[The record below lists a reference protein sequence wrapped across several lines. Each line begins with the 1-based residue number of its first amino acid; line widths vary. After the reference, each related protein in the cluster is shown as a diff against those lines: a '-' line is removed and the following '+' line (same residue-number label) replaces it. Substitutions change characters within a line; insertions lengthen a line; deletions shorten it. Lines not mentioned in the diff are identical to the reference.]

1 MMAEQKRIIPVWMSA
16 PWVNVLMIFV
26 LLSAGGLLL
35 QGVFHIPVTGF
46 IKDLFYMKYLPDL
59 EGGVN
64 FGILLVFGLL
74 TSIHCVGM
82 CGGLVLS
89 QSLAKSGSETEIM
102 MSGKKKVLLPSAFY
116 NSGRLISY
124 TLIGGLIGGLGQTL
138 ALSGIFKG
146 LIPIIGGVFMILMA
160 VNMLGIFAGLRRL
173 HFGLPKGLLKK
184 LGIGKPGYRSPFIL
198 GLLTGLMPCGPMQ
211 IVQIYALGTKS
222 ILIGALSMMVFALGT
237 MPGLFGFGVLGSYI
251 SKNASKALLRISAM
265 LVAILGVIML
275 TRGLALLGVQVIPVS
290 PDADYV
296 KAQIHGSVQTV
307 SIEIESDRFPA
318 IEVYEGIPVEWTIH
332 AAKEDINDCNN
343 EIVVPKYNLDI
354 KLAEGD
360 TLTVFTPQEPGE
372 YVYTC
377 WMGMIKSKI
386 KVIKNPDSSYIS
398 LSSTEGI
405 PGANIAETRPCSM
418 ADTNSACADSTGP
431 GQATSGSAAVSS
443 IPTQSSILAQSSK
456 TIGMQTVAGQNAA
469 AAESAV
475 NSNSQNT
482 GETTAAGT
490 AVSSAVTDPIAD
502 EVRIFT
508 GYLIDTDCLSLYP
521 DPAEETRT
529 CLLMPSCAGS
539 GYGAAVKDGA
549 GNTVFYLIDGK
560 TAAFPAD
567 AANPATGGQLRAFRF
582 ISENISENNRSVSV
596 KGILTESYASISG
609 QSYQILDVTGIS
621 F

>member
-1 MMAEQKRIIPVWMSA
+1 
-16 PWVNVLMIFV
+16 
-26 LLSAGGLLL
+26 
-35 QGVFHIPVTGF
+35 
-46 IKDLFYMKYLPDL
+46 
-59 EGGVN
+59 
-64 FGILLVFGLL
+64 
-74 TSIHCVGM
+74 
-82 CGGLVLS
+82 
-89 QSLAKSGSETEIM
+89 
-102 MSGKKKVLLPSAFY
+102 
-116 NSGRLISY
+116 
-124 TLIGGLIGGLGQTL
+124 
-138 ALSGIFKG
+138 
-146 LIPIIGGVFMILMA
+146 
-160 VNMLGIFAGLRRL
+160 
-173 HFGLPKGLLKK
+173 
-184 LGIGKPGYRSPFIL
+184 
-198 GLLTGLMPCGPMQ
+198 
-211 IVQIYALGTKS
+211 
-222 ILIGALSMMVFALGT
+222 
-237 MPGLFGFGVLGSYI
+237 
-251 SKNASKALLRISAM
+251 
-265 LVAILGVIML
+265 ML
-275 TRGLALLGVQVIPVS
+275 TRGLALLGVQVMPVS
-290 PDADYV
+290 SDADYV

-343 EIVVPKYNLDI
+343 EIVVPEYNLDI

-386 KVIKNPDSSYIS
+386 KVIENPDSSYIS
-398 LSSTEGI
+398 LSSKEDI
-405 PGANIAETRPCSM
+405 PGANIGETKPCSM
-418 ADTNSACADSTGP
+418 ADTNGTCAGSTGP
-431 GQATSGSAAVSS
+431 GQVTSGTASASS
-443 IPTQSSILAQSSK
+443 IPTQTSILAQSSK
-456 TIGMQTVAGQNAA
+456 AIGMQTVAGQNAA

-482 GETTAAGT
+482 GATPAAGT
-490 AVSSAVTDPIAD
+490 TGNVVSSSATEPIAD

-539 GYGAAVKDGA
+539 GYGAAVKDSA
-549 GNTVFYLIDGK
+549 GGTVFYLFDGK

-582 ISENISENNRSVSV
+582 ISENINENNRSVSV
-596 KGILTESYASISG
+596 KGILTESYANISG